1 VKGSRW
7 REAAS
12 PESIASVLVG
22 LIAVALIAT
31 QALAGAGR
39 PPAAGQSPSL
49 SLRPSPSPTMDAAVR
64 NALATALI
72 VNQSLAGRIADL
84 RGAIEVEAPVA
95 ADIAAVLR
103 MVNGDLTIGR
113 EAAGRLLL
121 ADETE
126 ALGRDLDA
134 FYDAVAARTNETL
147 GTSIRNTQA
156 YVDGAAAVIE
166 LLAGLAPLDDRL
178 ADALARRAPPTRSP
192 APTAIPSASPPPPSP
207 SPSPTVAPSPTAAPP
222 SVSAAPVGLVPN
234 SGFEGGLSGWQ
245 LVMTDGA
252 SATVA
257 HEPGGGPDGSAAAR
271 VDIATGSAARSGIS
285 LISSSMAM
293 DTGVTYVVE
302 VAVRAASPREVRVR
316 LIDGNGQTTTARVF
330 QVTTAWQV
338 VRFDAKQ
345 LLADHDVRVGLD
357 LGRSDAT
364 VWFDQ
369 VTVRQATTP

>member
-1 VKGSRW
+1 
-7 REAAS
+7 
-12 PESIASVLVG
+12 
-22 LIAVALIAT
+22 
-31 QALAGAGR
+31 
-39 PPAAGQSPSL
+39 
-49 SLRPSPSPTMDAAVR
+49 
-64 NALATALI
+64 
-72 VNQSLAGRIADL
+72 
-84 RGAIEVEAPVA
+84 
-95 ADIAAVLR
+95 
-103 MVNGDLTIGR
+103 
-113 EAAGRLLL
+113 
-121 ADETE
+121 
-126 ALGRDLDA
+126 
-134 FYDAVAARTNETL
+134 
-147 GTSIRNTQA
+147 
-156 YVDGAAAVIE
+156 
-166 LLAGLAPLDDRL
+166 
-178 ADALARRAPPTRSP
+178 
-192 APTAIPSASPPPPSP
+192 
-207 SPSPTVAPSPTAAPP
+207 
-222 SVSAAPVGLVPN
+222 VSAAPVGLVPN

-245 LVMTDGA
+245 LVLTDGA

-257 HEPGGGPDGSAAAR
+257 HVPGGGPDGSAAAR
-271 VDIATGSAARSGIS
+271 IDIATGSAARSGIS